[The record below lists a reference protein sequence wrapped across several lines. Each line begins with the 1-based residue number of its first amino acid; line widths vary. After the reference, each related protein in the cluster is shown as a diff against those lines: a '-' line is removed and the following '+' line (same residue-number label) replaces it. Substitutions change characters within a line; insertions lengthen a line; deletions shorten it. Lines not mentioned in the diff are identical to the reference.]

1 MPETAPF
8 LRVKRSLCYILFI
21 IRNKINRKIMSKT
34 KGFTLIELLVVI
46 AIIGILAAIV
56 LVALGTAQDRAR
68 DASIKA
74 ELGQMRAQAQLF
86 YEDNDSSFTPTGVAN
101 VCDATHANSGLAD
114 LMDSVNDSSHGDGG
128 DCNATADAW
137 AAWAP
142 LRSDDG
148 TNSWCVDSTGASKE
162 VTGGALGAITVCP

>member
-86 YEDNDSSFTPTGVAN
+86 YEDNDSSFGN
-101 VCDATHANSGLAD
+101 VCDADHADGGLAELIESVGLSAGGNAECD
-114 LMDSVNDSSHGDGG
+114 DSDDQ
-128 DCNATADAW
+128 W
-137 AAWAP
+137 AAWGE
-142 LRSDDG
+142 LRSPSDDRA
-148 TNSWCVDSTGASKE
+148 WCVDYTGASKE
-162 VTGGALGAITVCP
+162 IDTPAGAILVCP